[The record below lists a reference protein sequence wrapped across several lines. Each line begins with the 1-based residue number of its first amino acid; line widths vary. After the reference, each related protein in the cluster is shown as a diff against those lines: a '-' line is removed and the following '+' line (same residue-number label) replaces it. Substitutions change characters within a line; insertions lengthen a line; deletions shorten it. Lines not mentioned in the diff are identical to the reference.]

1 MSSRRKKRS
10 GKSGAE
16 EFSTK
21 SKQAITLPTFF
32 LIVLGLLAA
41 AGIWSVSR
49 NRTGPIVIDLVDN
62 GSATIADVKR
72 SKSWSRLEEAAAELR
87 SRLEGKTPKEVWSL
101 LQILEAVAIR
111 QTEVASTEEQRA
123 TAMANRLMALQGLA
137 AADPDRES
145 LLQRTAEL
153 STLSTRHKDDPSD
166 DLSRQAFRSAFVAS
180 QLTLRDGVADEE
192 DSQRLVLL
200 IPSWISQAAKRF
212 PEDVEITRAIGDL
225 LGGYPGVT
233 ERDTQV
239 KTIVEAIETAY
250 RGSPN
255 PKIAEWA
262 NMLAV
267 KQFFEE
273 FGVVRQ
279 LADTLLGDTS
289 RLDQLQATAE
299 RLLASQP
306 TPVALQTALELAQFL
321 EGFEQPDRAR
331 KVLEQLVALEP
342 AVTADGTSATGVNGV
357 SISSDAQRMLA
368 RQDLFGQS
376 PDLELQLADGSTC
389 SREQVVESVV
399 MLMFYRT
406 ADDLQSLADQ
416 LGVLYRLQAQGL
428 RLFLVGPQLSEKD
441 RGQLAIAMFKGT
453 ASPGLPWIAPPQS
466 EELAETF
473 RVTYTPFPVI
483 LDRGR
488 VVSLGTPVNRGL
500 IWLEKRLFDK

>member
-10 GKSGAE
+10 RKSGADD
-16 EFSTK
+16 FSTEP
-21 SKQAITLPTFF
+21 KQAITLPTFF

-41 AGIWSVSR
+41 AGVWSVSR

-62 GSATIADVKR
+62 GSGTIADVQR
-72 SKSWSRLEEAAAELR
+72 SNSWNRLSEAATEVR
-87 SRLEGKTPKEVWSL
+87 SRLEGKSPRDAWSL
-101 LQILEAVAIR
+101 LQVLEAIAIR
-111 QTEVASTEEQRA
+111 QAEVGTTEEQRT
-123 TAMANRLMALQGLA
+123 TAMANRLLALQGLA
-137 AADPDRES
+137 AADSDRES

-153 STLSTRHKDDPSD
+153 STLSTRYKDDPSD
-166 DLSRQAFRSAFVAS
+166 ELSRQAFRCAFVAS

-212 PEDVEITRAIGDL
+212 PEDVEITRSIGDL
-225 LGGYPGVT
+225 LGSYPNVT
-233 ERDTQV
+233 ERDAQV
-239 KTIVEAIETAY
+239 KTIVEAIEAAY
-250 RGSPN
+250 RSSAN
-255 PKIAEWA
+255 PQIVEWA
-262 NMLAV
+262 NTLAV

-342 AVTADGTSATGVNGV
+342 TVSADSASSIGKTRA

-376 PDLELQLADGSTC
+376 PELALQLADGTTC
-389 SREQVVESVV
+389 SREEVAESVIF
-399 MLMFYRT
+399 LMFYRT
-406 ADDLQSLADQ
+406 ANDLESCADQ
-416 LGVLYRLQAQGL
+416 LGVLLRLQAQGL
-428 RLFLVGPQLSEKD
+428 RLFLVGPQLSAED
-441 RGQLAIAMFKGT
+441 RNQLSFAIFKR
-453 ASPGLPWIAPPQS
+453 AADAGLPWVAPDQHQ
-466 EELAETF
+466 ELQETF
-473 RVTYTPFPVI
+473 KVTYTPFPVI
-483 LDRGR
+483 LDRGE